1 MSFSQV
7 KRVAIEN
14 YLLEKIANTESDPVK
29 KTMDAFSL
37 STNTAYRYLK
47 NLISSGAIEKKRN
60 GVYSLVSSTKQ
71 ITLSRKD
78 NELNDEQ
85 KIYENNVF
93 HDYIEKLPDN
103 VQKIWDFSFTEMMN
117 NVIDHSAASKA
128 VCIILSNRAY
138 TAIAIVDNGV
148 GIFRNIKT
156 WFGLDSID
164 DAIAELF
171 KGRVTTDSAN
181 HSGEGIFFTSRFLDE
196 FAVIS
201 SGKIFTHNRYEE
213 IVADINE
220 FPGFDKKWKDMKGT
234 MVVMKQSNVSNK
246 DISEI
251 IGRFSDEETD
261 EFSKTSIPIKDFFD
275 TYPVSRSQ
283 AKRLYARLNV
293 FKEIELDFSGVSDM
307 GQGFADELFRVF
319 QNNNP
324 SISLK
329 AINMSPNVERMYR
342 HVTARS

>member
-1 MSFSQV
+1 MLSH
-7 KRVAIEN
+7 II
-14 YLLEKIANTESDPVK
+14 IA
-29 KTMDAFSL
+29 
-37 STNTAYRYLK
+37 
-47 NLISSGAIEKKRN
+47 
-60 GVYSLVSSTKQ
+60 
-71 ITLSRKD
+71 
-78 NELNDEQ
+78 
-85 KIYENNVF
+85 
-93 HDYIEKLPDN
+93 
-103 VQKIWDFSFTEMMN
+103 
-117 NVIDHSAASKA
+117 
-128 VCIILSNRAY
+128 
-138 TAIAIVDNGV
+138 
-148 GIFRNIKT
+148 
-156 WFGLDSID
+156 
-164 DAIAELF
+164 
-171 KGRVTTDSAN
+171 
-181 HSGEGIFFTSRFLDE
+181 
-196 FAVIS
+196 
-201 SGKIFTHNRYEE
+201 
-213 IVADINE
+213 
-220 FPGFDKKWKDMKGT
+220 FDKKWKDMKGT